1 VNWGGRTPSVIPTLI
16 LALEIVSPVN
26 QHCANCIGTLSFPIV
41 MPAAAATPGMGSSGI
56 TFSACQSVC
65 VRTYVHAWARTPLLP
80 SVVDLLYDLLY
91 NKSATIAQQIELT
104 ELQPQ
109 RRTGGGILRPPCRR
123 NIEFLFSFFLANGAT
138 PRPWWSVAPRFD
150 RSSLNEANNPVA
162 KTWRSHHAAR
172 YWAWVRSKRPR
183 SKTAPTVVR

>member
-1 VNWGGRTPSVIPTLI
+1 V
-16 LALEIVSPVN
+16 
-26 QHCANCIGTLSFPIV
+26 PIV
-41 MPAAAATPGMGSSGI
+41 LAHHRSLLLCLLQRRPLGWAAAALRFRPVSPC
-56 TFSACQSVC
+56 AC
-65 VRTYVHAWARTPLLP
+65 VRMFMLRLELHYFHLLWICCTTCCTTSP
-80 SVVDLLYDLLY
+80 QQSR
-91 NKSATIAQQIELT
+91 NKIELT

-172 YWAWVRSKRPR
+172 YWVWVRSKRPR

>member
-1 VNWGGRTPSVIPTLI
+1 
-16 LALEIVSPVN
+16 
-26 QHCANCIGTLSFPIV
+26 
-41 MPAAAATPGMGSSGI
+41 MPATAAAPGMGSSGI

-80 SVVDLLYDLLY
+80 SVVDLLHDLLY

-162 KTWRSHHAAR
+162 KTWRSHHVGVGPVKTPPVQNGPHCCTLKLVSCAA
-172 YWAWVRSKRPR
+172 SFNCLF
-183 SKTAPTVVR
+183 